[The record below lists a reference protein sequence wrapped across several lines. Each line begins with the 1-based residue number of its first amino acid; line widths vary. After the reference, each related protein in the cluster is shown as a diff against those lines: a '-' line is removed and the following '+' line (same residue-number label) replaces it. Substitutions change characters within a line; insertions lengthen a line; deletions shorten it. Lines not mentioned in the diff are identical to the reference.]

1 MFVHHSCPKIFSSLF
16 PQSDDPT
23 SDFHAPSSQ
32 AHRQSDDRESQ
43 KRERAND
50 RGDGSL
56 NSSMRVSISAS
67 AIDSNKYVPILQ
79 QRRLQHQQKKS
90 TKKRKKKE
98 PEQVEEKEE
107 PYPPGSQ
114 PQRSFLLPPMMKFID
129 QSKEEEKKRS
139 TKEVSTSASMMRMS
153 SPVQVRISEEG
164 MRATDTTTDSS
175 SLLPRLVPSST
186 SKATAKGAKKS
197 VNKKHQE
204 GELVIKIKPRSTNRP
219 PKMNPYL
226 GLSPLLCL
234 LTHLSTA
241 HLQPKKVNAAPTG
254 GKWNDNFVEPLS
266 VVSSSSKTVTA
277 TTAPS
282 QNQQSV
288 SLSPRRRSERER
300 IPIPVPVLSSPRT
313 KGSTPAIVST
323 KQSTK
328 KRSSKSSEPEQM
340 TSQSLTSSPV
350 LSASMLAMSPPSRSQ
365 SQPQPWSQSQQL
377 PTQPSLDDTLIR
389 IRDELQFLETQL
401 EVKKEV
407 SLPLPLS
414 LPPLP
419 PSSLDVPF

>member
-1 MFVHHSCPKIFSSLF
+1 
-16 PQSDDPT
+16 
-23 SDFHAPSSQ
+23 
-32 AHRQSDDRESQ
+32 
-43 KRERAND
+43 
-50 RGDGSL
+50 
-56 NSSMRVSISAS
+56 
-67 AIDSNKYVPILQ
+67 
-79 QRRLQHQQKKS
+79 
-90 TKKRKKKE
+90 
-98 PEQVEEKEE
+98 
-107 PYPPGSQ
+107 
-114 PQRSFLLPPMMKFID
+114 
-129 QSKEEEKKRS
+129 
-139 TKEVSTSASMMRMS
+139 
-153 SPVQVRISEEG
+153 
-164 MRATDTTTDSS
+164 MRATDTATDSS

-186 SKATAKGAKKS
+186 SKATVKGGKKS
-197 VNKKHQE
+197 ANKKHQD

-219 PKMNPYL
+219 PKTNPYL

-241 HLQPKKVNAAPTG
+241 HLEPKKVTAAPTG

-266 VVSSSSKTVTA
+266 VVSSSSKAVAA

-282 QNQQSV
+282 QNQQSI

-328 KRSSKSSEPEQM
+328 KRSSKSSEPEQ

-365 SQPQPWSQSQQL
+365 SQPQPLSQSHQL

-407 SLPLPLS
+407 SLPLSLSHS
-414 LPPLP
+414 LPSPLP
-419 PSSLDVPF
+419 SVSRCSSLISLLRCLGPRC